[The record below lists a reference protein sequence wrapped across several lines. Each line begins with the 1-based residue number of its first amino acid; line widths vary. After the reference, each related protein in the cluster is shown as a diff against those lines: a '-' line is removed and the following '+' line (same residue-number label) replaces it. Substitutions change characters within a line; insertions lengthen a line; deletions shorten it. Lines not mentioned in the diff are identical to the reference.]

1 MVTLRTGGWQ
11 INVAASSSSTSFPEF
26 EADTDSSD
34 GRGKDRSLW
43 NGSHCR
49 SDISETDS
57 WLILHFW

>member
-26 EADTDSSD
+26 EADTDSD

-49 SDISETDS
+49 SDTSQRQTVG
-57 WLILHFW
+57 